1 MSEWL
6 LPGILSSIVIALLY
20 LCWNF
25 SETLKN
31 IQTRLYDLQA
41 EIEEYYELTERING
55 NETYYGDPVIQAFV
69 DATEQLKKALGDVTK
84 IQEEIR
90 GDAEETN

>member
-1 MSEWL
+1 MTSWL
-6 LPGILSSIVIALLY
+6 LPGILSSVVLALLY

-41 EIEEYYELTERING
+41 EISEFEDLVQRING
-55 NETYYGDPVIQAFV
+55 NETYYGDPIIQAFV
-69 DATEQLKKALGDVTK
+69 DATDQLKTALEDVTR

-90 GDAEETN
+90 GDGEKTN

>member
-6 LPGILSSIVIALLY
+6 LIGILSSIVLSLLY

-41 EIEEYYELTERING
+41 EIEEYEELVQRING
-55 NETYYGDPVIQAFV
+55 NETYYGDPVIQSFV
-69 DATEQLKKALGDVTK
+69 DATALLSSALGDVTK

-90 GDAEETN
+90 GDGEKTN